1 MGNANAG
8 NVKGIC
14 AGARVQWDALLLF
27 FGDAPNFAISAQ
39 GLQFLLLLW
48 YSVKNPKKEVQKQMK
63 KGLLALGTSLLLVL
77 FSVGALAEGQ
87 ATITQQTAQTYA
99 YEDVF
104 YAYYFAQIENTGD
117 VPIVLDG
124 GTLEL
129 YNSEGQAIYSTP
141 VYSCYP
147 SVLAPGEKGFVR
159 EYTNLDSLNTM
170 AAYKFDLVARPAGEG
185 SVIRLNCTADFSQQ
199 TLYGDDMSTTL
210 KATVMNDKQETVS
223 NIMIVYALY
232 DAEGKLI
239 FVDTLSPYYLGIPA
253 GNSVE
258 LSTAVDPEIEASWA
272 ERGIRPA
279 SAYALA
285 YIIAD

>member
-1 MGNANAG
+1 
-8 NVKGIC
+8 
-14 AGARVQWDALLLF
+14 
-27 FGDAPNFAISAQ
+27 
-39 GLQFLLLLW
+39 
-48 YSVKNPKKEVQKQMK
+48 MK
-63 KGLLALGTSLLLVL
+63 KGLLALGISLLLAL